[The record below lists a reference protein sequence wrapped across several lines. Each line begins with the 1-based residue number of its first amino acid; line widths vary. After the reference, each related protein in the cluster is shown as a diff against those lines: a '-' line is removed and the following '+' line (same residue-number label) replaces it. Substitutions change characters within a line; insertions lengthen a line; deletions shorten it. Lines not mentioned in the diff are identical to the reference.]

1 MERLNEHDMTKKMMD
16 VIRGQKLIKEEETD
30 ELQPNGSTAKDISFV
45 KGQEEFDNTAKA
57 LRQID
62 GGAKLLSFKVYIS
75 SSPATYAEIEFSIP
89 SGFNFQC
96 STKTDREFSI
106 SIPSDAGK
114 TKKIYLDESLLSNM
128 AKLRGFYLN
137 WYKEWTEK
145 LATDTEYQIN

>member
-16 VIRGQKLIKEEETD
+16 IIRNQILIKEQETD
-30 ELQPNGSTAKDISFV
+30 ELEANGSTAKELSFV
-45 KGQEEFDNTAKA
+45 KGQEEFDNTAKS

-62 GGAKLLSFKVYIS
+62 GGAVLLSFKVYVS
-75 SSPATYAEIEFSIP
+75 SSPTTYAEMEFSIP

-96 STKTDREFSI
+96 STKTDREFSV
-106 SIPSDAGK
+106 SIPSEAGK
-114 TKKIYLDESLLSNM
+114 TKKIYLDEQLLANI

-145 LATDTEYQIN
+145 LATDTEYQIK